1 MLAWL
6 VKTVLIAVP
15 FALPVL
21 IFMIAKKIGFR
32 WRAQKLLLSLALAVY
47 ALSLFAFAMHARA
60 SGVDPGEFF
69 RAFYGSPVSV
79 SHWCMAGY
87 VGQILAV
94 VCLLFVVNWKT
105 VRLFY
110 GEDVDADTEGARR
123 FMRRFAW
130 FRKKEAEKD
139 GRDVRE
145 TKDGAE
151 EQDKK
156 SSS

>member
-21 IFMIAKKIGFR
+21 IFLLAKKIGFR
-32 WRAQKLLLSLALAVY
+32 WRAQKLMLSLALAVY
-47 ALSLFAFAMHARA
+47 ALSLLAFAMHTRA
-60 SGVDPGEFF
+60 AGADPGEFF
-69 RAFYGSPVSV
+69 RAFYGSPIAT

-110 GEDVDADTEGARR
+110 GEDVDADTEGAKR
-123 FMRRFAW
+123 FMRRFAR
-130 FRKKEAEKD
+130 FRKKETEKES
-139 GRDVRE
+139 RDVPE
-145 TKDGAE
+145 TGDGTK

-156 SSS
+156 QSS